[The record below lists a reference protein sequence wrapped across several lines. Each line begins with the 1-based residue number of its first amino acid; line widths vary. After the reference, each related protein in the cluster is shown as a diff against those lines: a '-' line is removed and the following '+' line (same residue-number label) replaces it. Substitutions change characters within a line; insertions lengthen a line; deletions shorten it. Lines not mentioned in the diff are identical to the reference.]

1 MSWSAAVP
9 TGRPD
14 GSPQVATRNP
24 PPHPSRCFRLC
35 GTFGKVRGDP
45 RFEAPQVGHCLR
57 RPSIRKPALPSRK
70 CTVRGPAISV
80 GGCRT
85 TAKRT
90 RPMAAAARRRLR
102 RGRRSRE
109 WSGEGVSLSPSE
121 PETHSERARWASRSP
136 SDSNLNSP
144 VRNLFRSGYF
154 TKNPGRNAGVLC
166 FGFFALGVFAFSQRL
181 KWNAR
186 GVANSS
192 PRQTHECRFPLR
204 PLSAARRPHTV
215 GPTKGAGRRR
225 GRSQAST
232 PP

>member
-1 MSWSAAVP
+1 VSWSAAVP

-45 RFEAPQVGHCLR
+45 RFEAPHVGHCLR

-121 PETHSERARWASRSP
+121 PETHSERARWASCSP

-166 FGFFALGVFAFSQRL
+166 FGFFAFSQRL